1 MFALKEIDCSVFLEQ
16 FQLYYQIP
24 LYDTMLVLA
33 IVLLVSPIIISSEFF
48 FIGISIVSKKSF
60 LDLPFLS
67 MMQYIISSM
76 MEAGV
81 SSLIVMMMAYE
92 STVML
97 ASITS
102 IELLLLMEP
111 RSTVVM
117 AVGESSER
125 KKMLLAPVTW
135 RSL

>member
-1 MFALKEIDCSVFLEQ
+1 M
-16 FQLYYQIP
+16 YQIA

-92 STVML
+92 STVLL

-135 RSL
+135 SL

>member
-1 MFALKEIDCSVFLEQ
+1 M
-16 FQLYYQIP
+16 YQIA

-92 STVML
+92 STVLL

-102 IELLLLMEP
+102 IELLMEP

-135 RSL
+135 SL

>member
-1 MFALKEIDCSVFLEQ
+1 
-16 FQLYYQIP
+16 
-24 LYDTMLVLA
+24 
-33 IVLLVSPIIISSEFF
+33 
-48 FIGISIVSKKSF
+48 
-60 LDLPFLS
+60 
-67 MMQYIISSM
+67 

-135 RSL
+135 SL

>member
-1 MFALKEIDCSVFLEQ
+1 M
-16 FQLYYQIP
+16 YQIA

-92 STVML
+92 STVLL

-102 IELLLLMEP
+102 IELLLMEP

-135 RSL
+135 SL

>member
-1 MFALKEIDCSVFLEQ
+1 M
-16 FQLYYQIP
+16 YQIA

-92 STVML
+92 STVLL

-102 IELLLLMEP
+102 IELLMEP
-111 RSTVVM
+111 RSTVVV

-135 RSL
+135 SLRNYVSCIYKKEI

>member
-1 MFALKEIDCSVFLEQ
+1 M
-16 FQLYYQIP
+16 YQIA

-92 STVML
+92 STVLL

-102 IELLLLMEP
+102 IELLMEP
-111 RSTVVM
+111 RSTVVV
-117 AVGESSER
+117 AVHS
-125 KKMLLAPVTW
+125 LP
-135 RSL
+135 RSGSDKILGTPKRYIFSGSFLYIDS

>member
-1 MFALKEIDCSVFLEQ
+1 M
-16 FQLYYQIP
+16 YQIA

-92 STVML
+92 STVLL

-102 IELLLLMEP
+102 IELLMEP
-111 RSTVVM
+111 RSTVVV

-125 KKMLLAPVTW
+125 KKILLAPVTW
-135 RSL
+135 SLWNYVPCIYQKEI

>member
-1 MFALKEIDCSVFLEQ
+1 MV
-16 FQLYYQIP
+16 
-24 LYDTMLVLA
+24 MA
-33 IVLLVSPIIISSEFF
+33 IGLLVSPIIISEF
-48 FIGISIVSKKSF
+48 FIGVAIVSKKSF

-81 SSLIVMMMAYE
+81 SSLIMMMASE
-92 STVML
+92 SMVAATV

-102 IELLLLMEP
+102 IVLLLMEP
-111 RSTVVM
+111 SAL

-125 KKMLLAPVTW
+125 KKTKPCVLTNQLDYIKPIKHAGSLA
-135 RSL
+135 